1 MSKKDRKEL
10 TSIEKQNLR
19 KMFWRSGHMW
29 ADFTMVKMEGMT
41 YAYAMLPV
49 INEVYKDNPE
59 LQTEAFVRN
68 TEFFNTHAA
77 AAGLNLGLSYALE
90 RERSQDPEAITGEM
104 ITNIKTSLM
113 GPLAAVG
120 DSIFFNC
127 IRVISAGVG
136 MSLASQGNPLGVVLF
151 VGIYGGAF
159 LAVKWYLLNL
169 GYSLGTEAITAAFK
183 SGIVGWLSDSACCMG
198 LIMVGSLVSSMV
210 SISTPLVIPMGAG
223 AEMVVQDIFDGI
235 MPGILKI
242 GLLFLIMN
250 LVRKKVKPIFIIFGI
265 LIVSVV
271 GSFFGVF

>member
-1 MSKKDRKEL
+1 MAKKDRKEL
-10 TSIEKQNLR
+10 TPIEKQNLK

-90 RERSQDPEAITGEM
+90 RERSQDPGAITGEM

-151 VGIYGGAF
+151 VAIYGGAF

-265 LIVSVV
+265 LIVSVI

>member
-1 MSKKDRKEL
+1 MAKMKKKEL
-10 TSIEKQNLR
+10 TPIEKKNLR
-19 KMFWRSGHMW
+19 KIFWRSGQMW

-41 YAYAMLPV
+41 YAYSMLPV
-49 INEVYKDNPE
+49 IDEVYKDNPE

-77 AAGLNLGLSYALE
+77 AAGLTLGLSYALE
-90 RERSQDPEAITGEM
+90 RERSKDPEAITGDM

-127 IRVISAGVG
+127 VRVISAGVG

-151 VGIYGGAF
+151 VAIYGGTF
-159 LAVKWYLLNL
+159 LATKWALLNL
-169 GYSLGTEAITAAFK
+169 GYSLGTDAITKAFK

-198 LIMVGSLVSSMV
+198 LIMVGALVSSMV
-210 SISTPLVIPMGAG
+210 SISTPLVVPMGGG

-242 GLLFLIMN
+242 GLLFLIMH

-265 LIVSVV
+265 LIVAVI
-271 GSFFGVF
+271 GSYFGVF

>member
-1 MSKKDRKEL
+1 MAKKDRQEL
-10 TSIEKQNLR
+10 TPIEKQNLK

-265 LIVSVV
+265 LIVSVI

>member
-1 MSKKDRKEL
+1 MAKKDKKEL
-10 TSIEKQNLR
+10 TPIEKQNLR

-265 LIVSVV
+265 LIVSVI

>member
-1 MSKKDRKEL
+1 MAKKDRKEL
-10 TSIEKQNLR
+10 TPIEKQNLK

-151 VGIYGGAF
+151 VAIYGGAF

-265 LIVSVV
+265 LIVSVI

>member
-1 MSKKDRKEL
+1 MAKKDRKEL
-10 TSIEKQNLR
+10 TPIEKQNLK

-136 MSLASQGNPLGVVLF
+136 NPLGVVLF
-151 VGIYGGAF
+151 VAIYGGAF
-159 LAVKWYLLNL
+159 LVVKWYLLNL

-265 LIVSVV
+265 LIVSVI

>member
-1 MSKKDRKEL
+1 MAKKDRKEL

-151 VGIYGGAF
+151 VAIYGGAF

-265 LIVSVV
+265 LIVSVI

>member
-1 MSKKDRKEL
+1 
-10 TSIEKQNLR
+10 
-19 KMFWRSGHMW
+19 MW
-29 ADFTMVKMEGMT
+29 ADFTMVKMEGNT

-90 RERSQDPEAITGEM
+90 KERSLNPEAVTGEM

-136 MSLASQGNPLGVVLF
+136 ISLASQGNPLGVLLF
-151 VGIYGGAF
+151 VAIYGGCF

-183 SGIVGWLSDSACCMG
+183 SGIIGWLSDSACVMG
-198 LIMVGSLVSSMV
+198 LIMVGALVSSMV
-210 SISTPLVIPMGAG
+210 SISTPLVIPMGGG
-223 AEMVVQDIFDGI
+223 AEMIVQDIFDGI

-250 LVRKKVKPIFIIFGI
+250 LVRKKVKPILIIFGI
-265 LIVSVV
+265 LAVAVV
-271 GSFFGVF
+271 GAYFGVF

>member
-1 MSKKDRKEL
+1 MAKKDRKEL
-10 TSIEKQNLR
+10 TPIEKQNLK

-77 AAGLNLGLSYALE
+77 VAGLNLGLSYALE

-265 LIVSVV
+265 LIVSVI

>member
-1 MSKKDRKEL
+1 MAKKDRKEL

-265 LIVSVV
+265 LIVSVI

>member
-1 MSKKDRKEL
+1 MAKKDRKEL
-10 TSIEKQNLR
+10 TPIEKQNLK

-151 VGIYGGAF
+151 VAIYGGAF

>member
-1 MSKKDRKEL
+1 MAKKDKKEL
-10 TSIEKQNLR
+10 TPIEKQNLR

-151 VGIYGGAF
+151 VAIYGGAF

-265 LIVSVV
+265 LIVSVI

>member
-1 MSKKDRKEL
+1 MAKKDRKEL
-10 TSIEKQNLR
+10 TPIEKQNLK

-151 VGIYGGAF
+151 VAIYGGAF

-169 GYSLGTEAITAAFK
+169 GYSLGTAAITAAFK

-265 LIVSVV
+265 LIVSVI

>member
-1 MSKKDRKEL
+1 
-10 TSIEKQNLR
+10 
-19 KMFWRSGHMW
+19 MW

>member
-1 MSKKDRKEL
+1 MAKKDRKEL
-10 TSIEKQNLR
+10 TPIEKQNLK

-159 LAVKWYLLNL
+159 LAVKWYL
-169 GYSLGTEAITAAFK
+169 
-183 SGIVGWLSDSACCMG
+183 
-198 LIMVGSLVSSMV
+198 
-210 SISTPLVIPMGAG
+210 
-223 AEMVVQDIFDGI
+223 
-235 MPGILKI
+235 
-242 GLLFLIMN
+242 
-250 LVRKKVKPIFIIFGI
+250 
-265 LIVSVV
+265 
-271 GSFFGVF
+271 

>member
-1 MSKKDRKEL
+1 MAKKDRKEL
-10 TSIEKQNLR
+10 TPIEKQNLK

-242 GLLFLIMN
+242 GLLYLIMN

-265 LIVSVV
+265 LIVSVI

>member
-1 MSKKDRKEL
+1 MAKKDRKEL

>member
-1 MSKKDRKEL
+1 MAKMKKKEL
-10 TSIEKQNLR
+10 TPIEKKNLR
-19 KMFWRSGHMW
+19 KIFWRSGQMW

-41 YAYAMLPV
+41 YAYSMLPV
-49 INEVYKDNPE
+49 IDEVYKDNPE

-77 AAGLNLGLSYALE
+77 AAGLTLGLSYALE
-90 RERSQDPEAITGEM
+90 RERSKDPEAITGDM

-127 IRVISAGVG
+127 VRVISAGVG

-151 VGIYGGAF
+151 VAIYGGTF
-159 LAVKWYLLNL
+159 LATKWALLNL
-169 GYSLGTEAITAAFK
+169 GYSLGTDAITKAFK

-198 LIMVGSLVSSMV
+198 LIMVGALVSSMV
-210 SISTPLVIPMGAG
+210 SISTPLVVPMGGG

-242 GLLFLIMN
+242 GLLFLIMH
-250 LVRKKVKPIFIIFGI
+250 LVRKKVKPIFIIF
-265 LIVSVV
+265 
-271 GSFFGVF
+271 